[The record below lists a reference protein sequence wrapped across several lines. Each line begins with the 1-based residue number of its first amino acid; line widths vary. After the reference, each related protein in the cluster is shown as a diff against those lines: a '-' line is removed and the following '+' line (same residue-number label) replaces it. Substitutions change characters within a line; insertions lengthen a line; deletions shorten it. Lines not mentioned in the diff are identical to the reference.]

1 MLPMTIADLIKAGG
15 PETFARQ
22 AAHKAAQGER
32 RFWLRVLEQVDLEE
46 VNRRDSYEAAV
57 VTAWIKSLRRQINV
71 KPSPE
76 VIRAQTRE
84 RVRRFRSRQAAQDA
98 GRAE

>member
-1 MLPMTIADLIKAGG
+1 MLPMTISDLIKAGG

-22 AAHKAAQGER
+22 AAHKAAQSER
-32 RFWLRVLEQVDLEE
+32 RFWLGVLEQVDLEE
-46 VNRRDSYEAAV
+46 LEQQDLYAAV
-57 VTAWIKSLRRQINV
+57 TVSAWIRSLRRQVNV

-84 RVRRFRSRQAAQDA
+84 RVRRFRSRRAA
-98 GRAE
+98 EK